1 MSTSALTTTHSWWP
15 QQLLIGWLNL
25 ILTAPIIY
33 LFVGLPLVMR
43 QHGWSGTE
51 IGLIQLAGLP
61 AVLKF
66 VLATPLDRWHLG
78 KANYRNWAI
87 LLSVGYALVLLLLA
101 ANDLASTPYPVLFAL
116 TMIASLLG
124 TWADVPINALA
135 IRILPES
142 ERIRAG
148 AIRSLAASLAAIAG
162 GGLMLVLQTR
172 LGWAWPF
179 IVLAASIL
187 PSIILLYWLGTSE
200 HNFTASSSVPTR
212 RAGFKEWIGYFRIA
226 EHRVW
231 TLLLLFY
238 FPAIGAAWVYLKPMM
253 LDHGFTQEQIAWG
266 IGVIGGVVAA
276 IASMLAGHIIRVIGA
291 RTALPLFA
299 VLNTLAMLALAVV
312 VTTGLSKAALMAA
325 AMALALVMGAS
336 AGLLFGLMMN
346 HARQPLAAL
355 DYGVQSSLFVA
366 SRTTAPLLVGILL
379 DRLGYSGMLIGL
391 VFALCAVCLLA
402 WFSRD
407 HVFLHCNEGDKDQP

>member
-1 MSTSALTTTHSWWP
+1 MSTTALARPRSWWP
-15 QQLLIGWLNL
+15 QQLLVGWLNL
-25 ILTAPIIY
+25 VLTAPIIY

-43 QHGWSGTE
+43 QHGWSGTD
-51 IGLIQLAGLP
+51 IGLLQLAGLP
-61 AVLKF
+61 AMLKF

-87 LLSVGYALVLLLLA
+87 VLSTVYAVVLLLLA
-101 ANDLASTPYPVLFAL
+101 ANDLASTPHPMLFAL
-116 TMIASLLG
+116 AMSASLLG
-124 TWADVPINALA
+124 TWADVPVNALA

-148 AIRSLAASLAAIAG
+148 AIRSLAASLAAIVG

-179 IVLAASIL
+179 IVMAASIL
-187 PSIILLYWLGTSE
+187 PSVILLRWLD
-200 HNFTASSSVPTR
+200 ASDSRFVASPSGHTP

-238 FPAIGAAWVYLKPMM
+238 FPAIGAAWVYLKPLM

-266 IGVIGGVVAA
+266 IGVLGGLVAA
-276 IASMLAGHIIRVIGA
+276 ISSMLAGRVIRHVGA

-299 VLNTLAMLALAVV
+299 MLNTLAMVALAVV
-312 VTTGLSKAALMAA
+312 VTAGMGKGALMAA
-325 AMALALVMGAS
+325 ALALALAMGAS

-355 DYGVQSSLFVA
+355 DYGMQSSLFIA
-366 SRTTAPLLVGILL
+366 SRTIAPLLVGILL
-379 DRLGYSGMLIGL
+379 DWQGYGGMLIGL
-391 VFALCAVCLLA
+391 VIALCIVCVLV

-407 HVFLHCNEGDKDQP
+407 RVFAQPA